1 MNFSNNVN
9 KQALIV
15 SIGAASLVGY
25 IVYSSY
31 SSTMKT
37 ISEVK
42 NVEVS
47 WLGELIKN
55 YTYIES
61 NVDTEST
68 KNNK

>member
-25 IVYSSY
+25 LVYSSY

-55 YTYIES
+55 YTSIEPT
-61 NVDTEST
+61 VETETT

>member
-55 YTYIES
+55 YTYLES

>member
-25 IVYSSY
+25 LVYSSY

-42 NVEVS
+42 NLEVS

-55 YTYIES
+55 YTSIES
-61 NVDTEST
+61 NVETEST

>member
-25 IVYSSY
+25 LVYSSY

-42 NVEVS
+42 NVEVG

-55 YTYIES
+55 YTSIVPTVE
-61 NVDTEST
+61 TETT